1 LKPPKHPKRR
11 KDLPPRIL
19 LPHGAT
25 LVRESG
31 IVELPVGSFLL
42 KIEAAKIPALADIFD
57 DLASVLTAGGT
68 FSEGECPTCG
78 SFHEEFIY
86 QPPEEEFGP
95 N

>member
-1 LKPPKHPKRR
+1 M
-11 KDLPPRIL
+11 L

-25 LVRESG
+25 LVRDEG

-42 KIEAAKIPALADIFD
+42 KIEATKVPALADILD
-57 DLASVLTAGGT
+57 DLATVLTAGGK
-68 FSEGECPTCG
+68 FIESECPTCG
-78 SFHEEFIY
+78 SVHEEFVY

>member
-1 LKPPKHPKRR
+1 LTHAKSPKKKRG
-11 KDLPPRIL
+11 LPPRIL

-31 IVELPVGSFLL
+31 IIELPVGAFLL
-42 KIEAAKIPALADIFD
+42 KIEAAKIPELAEIFD
-57 DLASVLTAGGT
+57 DLATVLATNGKFAD
-68 FSEGECPTCG
+68 GECPTCG